1 MSDLP
6 KGWTEVALGDVAE
19 VVSGATPK
27 TKVPEYWDG
36 DVTWATPKDLSS
48 LSGLYL
54 GATARSITEAGL
66 ASCTARVLPPQSVLL
81 SSRAPIG
88 LVAINEVPIATNQ
101 GFKSLVPGPDLDARY
116 LAHWLRAHG
125 RELQAMGT
133 GATFKEISRST
144 VSRIRL
150 PLPPLPEQ
158 RRIAAILDKGSSLQ
172 ERALRRREKTD
183 SLLTQAF
190 MMWFPRNQYPT
201 APIASL
207 GAVATGKTPP
217 TNDTTSFG
225 GPIPFTT
232 PGDLME
238 KTPAR
243 WLSEFGA
250 EKSRVVR
257 GGSALVCCIGATIG
271 KVGIAR
277 QSTAFNQQINAVE
290 WDDSI
295 DDAYGYFALR
305 AQSRLI
311 ASLGV
316 STTMPILNKGQF
328 SKLTIPVPPISEQR
342 QFGQFFDTWERQQ
355 TSHEAQLQTL
365 EALTRALQSRAFRG
379 EL

>member
-1 MSDLP
+1 MSALPDGWKSVSVGDILELKYGKALP
-6 KGWTEVALGDVAE
+6 KKDRRPGTVQVFGSGGEVDRHDATYLEDPSIIVGRKGSIGSVYLSDGPCWPIDTAYYVSHDSQDTDLRWLFHRLKAL
-19 VVSGATPK
+19 P
-27 TKVPEYWDG
+27 
-36 DVTWATPKDLSS
+36 LSDM
-48 LSGLYL
+48 
-54 GATARSITEAGL
+54 
-66 ASCTARVLPPQSVLL
+66 
-81 SSRAPIG
+81 
-88 LVAINEVPIATNQ
+88 N
-101 GFKSLVPGPDLDARY
+101 KSAAVPGLNREDVYR
-116 LAHWLRAHG
+116 LR
-125 RELQAMGT
+125 
-133 GATFKEISRST
+133 I
-144 VSRIRL
+144 

-243 WLSEFGA
+243 WLSESGA

-311 ASLGV
+311 ASLGA